1 MSEFTNGMHFF
12 KETMRFDDWVT
23 GLVLI
28 LFMIVALVTLIQ
40 KLIDLLKKPMQKAK
54 QDEQD
59 HQAVVVTKKDLMT
72 LKQKEQKD
80 VQQSQK
86 QRTQIAA
93 SLAELKQ
100 IVLRDRCERIRSEI
114 INFSTQV
121 FNRKIRK
128 DEYDHVF
135 HLCRQYEDLLEKTG
149 MTNGQTQKAQEI
161 ISQGYKQHLKKGF
174 QE

>member
-1 MSEFTNGMHFF
+1 
-12 KETMRFDDWVT
+12 MRLDDWLT

-40 KLIDLLKKPMQKAK
+40 KLIDILKKPMQKAK
-54 QDEQD
+54 QNEQD
-59 HQAVVVTKKDLMT
+59 HSTIIVTKEDLMS

-86 QRTQIAA
+86 QRTQISNA
-93 SLAELKQ
+93 LVELKQ
-100 IVLRDRCERIRSEI
+100 IVLSDKCERIRSEI

-121 FNRKIRK
+121 FNRSIRK
-128 DEYDHVF
+128 DEYEHIF
-135 HLCRQYEDLLEKTG
+135 NLYKEYEKLLEETG
-149 MTNGQTQKAQEI
+149 LTNGEVDDSMSVI
-161 ISQGYKQHLKKGF
+161 NQGYKQHLKKGF